1 MKQKK
6 HAYYAEVKQIIDGDT
21 IKFEI
26 DLGFY
31 IKCTIKG
38 RLAKIN
44 SPEGKNT
51 PASDYIKSKI
61 LPGQIVWI
69 ETEKTQEKY
78 GRWLVT
84 VYKLDEEGNNI
95 LPSINE
101 SLLELGLAEKWIP

>member
-6 HAYYAEVKQIIDGDT
+6 HTYYAEVKQIIDGDT
-21 IKFEI
+21 VKLEI

-31 IKCTIKG
+31 IKHAIKG

-44 SPEGKNT
+44 APEGKNT
-51 PASDYIKSKI
+51 QASDYIKSKI
-61 LPGQIVWI
+61 SIGQIVWI

-84 VYKLDEEGNNI
+84 IYKLDEDGNSI

-101 SLLELGLAEKWIP
+101 SLLELGLAEKWG